1 MHPKLINADLG
12 LNPPASI
19 EQLCRTLQLHCLV
32 GSSGASVDRA
42 LTAHLLPLLS
52 PVPSPARVVYTTCT
66 PVSLRYCLSGNQP
79 RTYDVDLAIELTEGC
94 VSDRDTG
101 GKVVLKK
108 KKKSIPGPDITW
120 IEFLISPLSWGSSLS
135 LLALNCI
142 ITKIIT
148 VTYHTGLIWM
158 LNELCKESHTLSKY
172 F

>member
-108 KKKSIPGPDITW
+108 KKKKHTRPRHNLDWISDLSIILR
-120 IEFLISPLSWGSSLS
+120 EFLKSASSQLHYHQNYNSYLSYRID
-135 LLALNCI
+135 LNAKWI
-142 ITKIIT
+142 
-148 VTYHTGLIWM
+148 M
-158 LNELCKESHTLSKY
+158 
-172 F
+172 